1 MAIVWSSFSGLGD
14 RTVHALP
21 LIEIPIPCV
30 IVGHNPS
37 MTMIRNI
44 QKIKKK
50 KRCDVMIHS
59 HPKLNINLL

>member
-50 KRCDVMIHS
+50 KKCDDMIH
-59 HPKLNINLL
+59 

>member
-1 MAIVWSSFSGLGD
+1 MFGCLGKFKMAIVWSSFSGLGD

-50 KRCDVMIHS
+50 SVTI
-59 HPKLNINLL
+59 